1 MNATIQ
7 QLEQISIET
16 GKPVY
21 IILDEIVERELKN
34 TKP

>member
-1 MNATIQ
+1 MNVTIQ

-21 IILDEIVERELKN
+21 SILDEIVNEELK
-34 TKP
+34 TVK